1 MSQRLLGWL
10 KRPLAERNKAL
21 VGTTALVI
29 MAVIIATALQISA
42 GGIGKRTVH
51 AEFAQAAGISSGDA
65 VNVAGVQ
72 VGTVTRT
79 ALAGTLVRVDMHV
92 DADVDLGPSTRAAI
106 KLTTLLGSRY
116 IDLRPGGKGDLPDA
130 TIRLSHTEVPYT
142 LQEVLQDATVTFEK
156 VDADAI
162 ATSMSTL
169 AHQLDDTPALIPQVL
184 ANVQNL
190 STVLADR
197 RSQIGGLL
205 TSTQQLTDVVRD
217 QQKNLGELVTSGE
230 SLLRA
235 LLQRQHTITRL
246 LGATTEVVTQ
256 LRTIIV
262 DDDSGVQALI
272 TNLNGLL
279 TTLQRNDAL
288 LRNTLEILPVPLR
301 NFTNTTGTGN
311 EVDFSSVAGPFIDSW
326 MCAVSTQAEVV
337 NLPAYFKDCQ

>member
-1 MSQRLLGWL
+1 MLQRLNMWL
-10 KRPLAERNKAL
+10 RTPLAERNKAL
-21 VGTTALVI
+21 VGTTALLI
-29 MAVIIATALQISA
+29 LALIIFVALQITSS
-42 GGIGKRTVH
+42 GVGKRPIH
-51 AEFAQAAGISSGDA
+51 AEFAQAAGISKGDA

-72 VGTVTRT
+72 VGTVTKT
-79 ALAGTLVRVDMHV
+79 ALAGKLVRVDMQV
-92 DADVDLGPSTRAAI
+92 DDNVDLGPATRASI

-116 IDLRPGGKGDLPDA
+116 IDLKPAGKGSLRDA

-156 VDADAI
+156 VDADDI
-162 ATSMSTL
+162 ATSMTTL

-184 ANVQNL
+184 TNVQNL
-190 STVLADR
+190 STILADR

-205 TSTQQLTDVVRD
+205 TSTQQLTTVVRD
-217 QQKNLGELVTSGE
+217 QQKNLGELVTSGD

-235 LLQRQHTITRL
+235 LLQRQYTITRL
-246 LGATTEVVTQ
+246 LNATTEVVGKLKT
-256 LRTIIV
+256 LVV
-262 DDDSGVQALI
+262 DDNSGLQALI

-288 LRNTLEILPVPLR
+288 MRNTLEILPVPLR

-326 MCAVSTQAEVV
+326 MCAVSEKAELV
-337 NLPAYFKDCQ
+337 NLPKYFKDCQ